1 MSNMFHQIGD
11 TLEKSMYFKSCFYIL
26 TGALL
31 IYIGYIVG
39 KWVGSV
45 VFKVKNGIK
54 SKRIFQKSV
63 DFY

>member
-11 TLEKSMYFKSCFYIL
+11 AIERSMYFKSCFYIL

-45 VFKVKNGIK
+45 VL
-54 SKRIFQKSV
+54 
-63 DFY
+63 